1 MTSVLDPTDEVLVD
15 PELELDEDGFEV
27 GDDIRDDSGFRV
39 PAARACLGVA
49 LSSLAAAVMVGGVF
63 IGAEARVIAC
73 LTAVLGVAVAYG
85 ASRLRGAVTPN
96 VALIVGV
103 GVIGLAA
110 MIPAG
115 FATITDVSHYV
126 SDAAKQGDILRP
138 PLAFTPGWHAIEGWL
153 LAAVGVS
160 AAWTALVL
168 QKPTAG
174 LLIPLPLAAVAG
186 ISVPK
191 DQQVACGVVIV
202 VLFAAALGVVATGQ
216 LVGEEDERP
225 SVGFQLRRAGR
236 SLVVI
241 ALLSVV
247 LVAASKQNFLFPKP
261 AFNPAST
268 AQLPKSVPPTNAPD
282 RELFRVKSES
292 VGPYRVGVLD
302 VYDGKAWRF
311 APVADSDLK
320 DVDTSGVVTPGVS
333 TGVTADVTIKGYT
346 GTAILPSLYRL
357 VGVAAQGP
365 RFSYDP
371 RSDTVRVSQGQLQ
384 PGFRYQIASAALPQ
398 VTMLQNDVTPLD
410 EKQKQFL
417 KTNSEI
423 PARLQPLLAD
433 VKRANKW
440 DTFVALRQKV
450 LTTVVASGPGVPKE
464 VSPDRVTEM
473 LLGTSHQGSPY
484 EATAAIALMSRW
496 VGIPS
501 RIGFGFQADL
511 KSKTAD
517 GFYPVRPRD
526 AISYPEV
533 YFEGF
538 GWLPVTG
545 LPEKAKANSANT
557 NANKNTDVKASETFG
572 AQLALPELTAP
583 PSTTAR
589 VLAFVLTSVAG
600 LALLGYLGYLLAPA
614 LRKLLVRSRRRS
626 RARDLG
632 PKAQIALAYAEFR
645 DADTDLGYGFEADTP
660 LAHLSRFA
668 EDEEHKELAW
678 LVTRALWG
686 DLRDEV
692 TPAMAAHAE
701 ELSRALRM
709 RLSSAHPATLR
720 FLAVFSRA
728 SLRHP
733 YAPELVEWL
742 SEKPKKEASRGLVAA
757 PVPS

>member
-1 MTSVLDPTDEVLVD
+1 MTSVLDPTDEVVLD
-15 PELELDEDGFEV
+15 PELELDDDGFQV
-27 GDDIRDDSGFRV
+27 GDDVSDDSGFRV
-39 PAARACLGVA
+39 PSGRACLGVA
-49 LSSLAAAVMVGGVF
+49 LSSLATAVMVGGVF
-63 IGAEARVIAC
+63 IGVEARVIAC
-73 LTAVLGVAVAYG
+73 LTAVLGVVLAYG
-85 ASRLRGAVTPN
+85 ASKLRGAFAPLA
-96 VALIVGV
+96 ALVVGV
-103 GVIGLAA
+103 GIIGLLA
-110 MIPAG
+110 MIPSG
-115 FATITDVSHYV
+115 FSTITDVSHYV
-126 SDAAKQGDILRP
+126 SEAHKQGDILRP

-153 LAAVGVS
+153 LATVGVA

-174 LLIPLPLAAVAG
+174 LLIPLPLAVVAG

-191 DQQVACGVVIV
+191 DQQVTCGVVIV

-216 LVGEEDERP
+216 LVGEDDERP
-225 SVGFQLRRAGR
+225 SVGFQVRRALR

-241 ALLSVV
+241 GLLSVL
-247 LVAASKQNFLFPKP
+247 LVGASRQSFLFPKP

-268 AQLPKSVPPTNAPD
+268 AQLPKTVPPTTAPD
-282 RELFRVKSES
+282 RELFRVKSTS
-292 VGPYRVGVLD
+292 IGPYRVGVLD

-320 DVDTSGVVTPGVS
+320 EVDQSGVVTQGVS
-333 TGVTADVTIKGYT
+333 TGVTADITIKGYT

-357 VGVAAQGP
+357 VGIAAQGP
-365 RFSYDP
+365 HFSYDP
-371 RSDTVRVSQGQLQ
+371 RGDTVRVSQGQLQ
-384 PGFRYQIASAALPQ
+384 SGFHYQLAAAALPR
-398 VTMLQNDVTPLD
+398 VEELQHDATPPDKKVEPFLD
-410 EKQKQFL
+410 APEVP
-417 KTNSEI
+417 S
-423 PARLQPLLAD
+423 RLQPVLAD
-433 VKRANKW
+433 VKRANQW
-440 DTFVALRQKV
+440 DTFVALREKV
-450 LTTVVASGPGVPKE
+450 LTTVVANGPGVPKE
-464 VSPDRVTEM
+464 VSPARIEQM
-473 LLGTSHQGSPY
+473 LLGTDHQGSPY
-484 EATAAIALMSRW
+484 EATATIALMSRW
-496 VGIPS
+496 AGIPS
-501 RIGFGFQADL
+501 RIGFGFQADV
-511 KSKTAD
+511 KAVTAD

-545 LPEKAKANSANT
+545 LPEKAKANSSNS
-557 NANKNTDVKASETFG
+557 NSNKNNDVKASETFG

-583 PSTTAR
+583 PSTTAK
-589 VLAFVLTSVAG
+589 VLAIVLSSIAG
-600 LALLGYLGYLLAPA
+600 TALLGYLGYLVTPA
-614 LRKLLVRSRRRS
+614 LRKLRVRSRRRA
-626 RARDLG
+626 RARELG

-668 EDEEHKELAW
+668 EDEEHKQLAW

-692 TPAMAAHAE
+692 TPAMAAHAQ

-709 RLSSAHPATLR
+709 RLNSAHPATLR
-720 FLAVFSRA
+720 FLALFSRA

-742 SEKPKKEASRGLVAA
+742 SEKPMKEASRGLVTA